1 MKKAALHFIRRSR
14 FIFRFALLLT
24 ALAVID
30 LIFAS
35 CARNLTGTY
44 KADDGGVY
52 YMEQSGS
59 TLWWAGLVW
68 TDNSRRT
75 TCGIA
80 ALSLPTYSVEP
91 STTITQLWESGRILA
106 EARHSIAA
114 RSR

>member
-14 FIFRFALLLT
+14 FIFRFAPLLT

-59 TLWWAGLVW
+59 TLWWAGLSLDRQLPADYVW
-68 TDNSRRT
+68 HRGLEFTNVFR
-75 TCGIA
+75 G
-80 ALSLPTYSVEP
+80 
-91 STTITQLWESGRILA
+91 TIEQR
-106 EARHSIAA
+106 
-114 RSR
+114 